1 MTPFPEAEIMTIK
14 RLEVALR
21 KMDFKLLKDGAY
33 KLHEKFHSGHKFEY
47 LDLLKDIQIEL
58 LNNPSVPSEVRDI
71 LSATID
77 DILSQDNFNNFE
89 QEKVSPLTSLSY
101 NSAQENETISKE
113 EVAMITDQPIEADYN
128 INKEEF
134 EFSEAPKETYQ
145 EAPKINAFDA
155 FSPQKPQDLKEYNQ
169 PQSFFTQSPF
179 SAEPFKEFNNS
190 SVPSF
195 ENEAYNEPMPEIT
208 QNPTQTPIEMQME
221 VSTEF
226 QEQIQEEPVFEVTY
240 APAEEQNIQTS
251 FEQDVTYTPIE
262 QVQEEEI
269 SSQEKKS
276 IAIVYCQDNSREKIK
291 NILQLKE
298 IIKNS
303 REKNT
308 SIDDLMALIS
318 EITTQANT
326 NVIELQGILKQ
337 LKASGNKTSL
347 ITNSQSE
354 MLIELLD
361 SLEIDYSFSQNSES
375 DKLKLTPLYGLS
387 NLFYCAECGQVH
399 LDKSSEVKPLVLE
412 CPQCKNPMYPDF
424 WAATKE
430 AQLNLE
436 NYNKGLVELANSKI
450 WLVIH
455 PTFAD
460 KTTSELIESAL
471 KVGNCVEEIY
481 VLDKDINTRE
491 NYKNFI
497 SKIKPDLKVN
507 AHNNTLEEFF
517 KII

>member
-58 LNNPSVPSEVRDI
+58 LNNPSVPSDVRDI

-101 NSAQENETISKE
+101 NPAQENETISKE

-134 EFSEAPKETYQ
+134 EFSETSNEVYQ
-145 EAPKINAFDA
+145 ETPKINAFDA
-155 FSPQKPQDLKEYNQ
+155 FSPQKPQDPKEYNQ

-179 SAEPFKEFNNS
+179 SAEPFKEFNNPS
-190 SVPSF
+190 SSF
-195 ENEAYNEPMPEIT
+195 ENEVYNEPIPELT
-208 QNPTQTPIEMQME
+208 QNPVQEPIEIQTQTK
-221 VSTEF
+221 F

-240 APAEEQNIQTS
+240 APAEEQNSQPS
-251 FEQDVTYTPIE
+251 FEQEVTYAPIE
-262 QVQEEEI
+262 EVHEQI
-269 SSQEKKS
+269 PQEKKS

-291 NILQLKE
+291 NILKLKE

-436 NYNKGLVELANSKI
+436 NYNKGLVELANSKV

>member
-101 NSAQENETISKE
+101 NSAQDNETISKE

-134 EFSEAPKETYQ
+134 EFGEASKETFQ

-155 FSPQKPQDLKEYNQ
+155 FSPQKSQDSKEYNK

-179 SAEPFKEFNNS
+179 SAEPFKEFNNPS
-190 SVPSF
+190 PSF
-195 ENEAYNEPMPEIT
+195 ENEVYSEQIPEIT
-208 QNPTQTPIEMQME
+208 QSPAQESFEVQMQAQM
-221 VSTEF
+221 EF
-226 QEQIQEEPVFEVTY
+226 QEQIQEEPAFEVTY
-240 APAEEQNIQTS
+240 APIEEQNNQPS
-251 FEQDVTYTPIE
+251 FVQEVTCAPIE
-262 QVQEEEI
+262 EMHEEEI
-269 SSQEKKS
+269 SQEKKS

-291 NILQLKE
+291 NILKLKE
-298 IIKNS
+298 IIQNS

-361 SLEIDYSFSQNSES
+361 SLEIDYSFNQNSES

-424 WAATKE
+424 WAAAKE